1 MRAASGAGL
10 VLAVVLW
17 AAPARAAENEVS
29 GSAAWFTES
38 GAALAVTLG
47 HSWDIAGISLG
58 PRVGFGYLTNP
69 NSAAV
74 PLDLVARIGL
84 GTLYLEGQVGVWLV
98 FARDPT
104 ARFHA
109 TGGLG
114 LTFGFLRVGAEGGY
128 LSSGALIGGR
138 VSFAF

>member
-1 MRAASGAGL
+1 MRAASAGL
-10 VLAVVLW
+10 VLAVLLW
-17 AAPARAAENEVS
+17 VAPARAAENEVS
-29 GSAAWFTES
+29 GAAAYFSES

-47 HSWDIAGISLG
+47 HFWDVAGISLG
-58 PRVGFGYLTNP
+58 PRVGFSYLTNP
-69 NSAAV
+69 KSAAV

-98 FARDPT
+98 FARDPV

-114 LTFGFLRVGAEGGY
+114 LTFGFVRVGAEGGY

-138 VSFAF
+138 ISVAF

>member
-1 MRAASGAGL
+1 MRAASAGL

-29 GSAAWFTES
+29 GAAAYFSES

-47 HSWDIAGISLG
+47 HFWDVAGISLG
-58 PRVGFGYLTNP
+58 PRVGFSYLTNP
-69 NSAAV
+69 KSAAV

-98 FARDPT
+98 FARDPV

-114 LTFGFLRVGAEGGY
+114 LTFGFVRVGAEGGY

-138 VSFAF
+138 ISFAF